1 VPIGYLFLSK
11 PPVEQIPIPD
21 LLDVIYLCQRRQAWY
36 RDFARSVGEEPR
48 GYVGSARLDSPVELV
63 AAQMRRALDFDLDQR
78 RECPIWT
85 DALRRFIEQAEELGV
100 LVMVSGVVGSNNQRK
115 LDPKDFRGFALAD
128 DMAPLYSSM
137 ARILRLPKCSLWRMS

>member
-1 VPIGYLFLSK
+1 MPIGYLFLSK

-78 RECPIWT
+78 RECPTWT
-85 DALRRFIEQAEELGV
+85 DALRRFIEQAEELVPLSAQPVGDDGGDDGLGWV
-100 LVMVSGVVGSNNQRK
+100 GAVGWRGPADGGTGDEPSG
-115 LDPKDFRGFALAD
+115 D
-128 DMAPLYSSM
+128 D
-137 ARILRLPKCSLWRMS
+137 